1 MAATPLGAEPPFR
14 YAVALAI
21 NTEQVMQAALPFS
34 QACENN
40 KAPILQIL
48 RSAFANRQQ
57 VLEIGSGTGQH
68 AEHFARELPH
78 LHWQCSDQ
86 PAYLPE
92 LNLRLQLAKLP
103 NLPTALALDIR
114 ENSWPYAK
122 VDAVFSA
129 NTLHIMSW
137 PVVQQLF
144 ARLDEFCQPTAAL
157 CIYGPFNY
165 QGQFT
170 SSSNQAFDLSLK
182 QRDPAMGIRN
192 QEDVVQLAAQAG
204 FILLADHAMP
214 ANNRLLHFQR

>member
-1 MAATPLGAEPPFR
+1 
-14 YAVALAI
+14 
-21 NTEQVMQAALPFS
+21 MQTALPFS

-40 KAPILQIL
+40 KGPILQIL

-68 AEHFARELPH
+68 AEHFARELAH

-86 PAYLPE
+86 PAYLPD
-92 LNLRLQLAKLP
+92 LNLRLQQAKRP
-103 NLPTALALDIR
+103 NLPTAIALDIR
-114 ENSWPYAK
+114 KSSWPYAK
-122 VDAVFSA
+122 VDALFSA

-137 PVVQQLF
+137 AVVQQLF
-144 ARLDEFCQPTAAL
+144 ARLDEFCRPSASL

-170 SSSNQAFDLSLK
+170 SASNQAFDHSLK
-182 QRDPAMGIRN
+182 QRDPAMGIRA
-192 QEDVVQLAAQAG
+192 QEAVVKLAAEAG
-204 FILLADHAMP
+204 FALEADHAMP